1 MAVPARHLLS
11 QGRVLAALGG
21 TVAEAASRR
30 LGLSSPHP
38 VAIPGPAVTA
48 TLPAPPPRL
57 VRDFVRHVGGDPS
70 AWRKE
75 LPPHL
80 FPQWAVPLAART
92 LRGLPYPMLK
102 VVNGGCRLVVN
113 GPLPATGPLEVS
125 ARLDGID
132 DDGRR
137 AVLHQTV
144 TTGTRERPNALV
156 ADLYVVVPS
165 VNAAEAGGAKRA
177 KVAAGQAKQVN
188 KDRARVP
195 EGARPVADWRL
206 GADAGLR
213 FAFLTGDINPLHWA
227 SPYARAAGFRGAILH
242 GFSTMARAYE
252 GLIRG
257 VFAGSVHRLGAID
270 VRFTRPLVLPA
281 RVGLYVLDQNF
292 YVGDAPG
299 GPAYLTGSFEEPSP

>member
-1 MAVPARHLLS
+1 VAVPARHLLS

-30 LGLSSPHP
+30 LGFSSPHV
-38 VAIPGPAVTA
+38 VAIPGPTIAA

-70 AWRKE
+70 AWRSQ

-113 GPLPATGPLEVS
+113 APLPARGPLEVS
-125 ARLDGID
+125 ARLEGID

-137 AVLHQTV
+137 AVLHQRV
-144 TTGTRERPNALV
+144 TTGTRQRPDALV
-156 ADLYVVVPS
+156 ADLYVIVP
-165 VNAAEAGGAKRA
+165 VTGGAKASRSKRA
-177 KVAAGQAKQVN
+177 AKAEAKPV
-188 KDRARVP
+188 KERARVP
-195 EGARPVADWRL
+195 EDARPVADWRL

-213 FAFLTGDINPLHWA
+213 FALLTGDVNPLHWV

-257 VFAGSVHRLGAID
+257 VFAGSVQRLGAID

-281 RVGLYVLDQNF
+281 RVGLYVRDHDF
-292 YVGDAPG
+292 FVGDAPG